1 MRIFAADEQIA
12 ALEGLSNHVRSWGYE
27 PVVASDG
34 IDAWRLLNREDAPPI
49 AILDWDLPGLSGVE
63 LCRMLRS
70 SPHGAS
76 VYVILTAGRGRRI
89 DLVEA
94 REAGADDFM
103 TTPISARELQFR
115 IAKAVSFREGGPRGR
130 FASLP
135 PNSQRPPPSVA
146 PASLRASASARPNAI
161 TLAGR
166 YRLERRVAQG
176 VIADVWLG
184 VHLAL
189 GLNVAVKFM
198 KAEFAEQLDYAT
210 FERDARAIAQ
220 LRSDHVVR
228 VYGHGSYEGLPYLV
242 MDFLA
247 GESLATRLLRRGP
260 LAPDDVVAL
269 VEQVSQALS
278 DAHARGIVH
287 QDVRPE
293 NIVMLDDP
301 ERPEGFTV
309 KLVDFAVIKAAL
321 TQQASDAQ
329 GLASPSYTSPERLR
343 GDAAP
348 TPLLDAWG
356 LAATAFA
363 AATGARPF
371 SGDTL
376 GQVFARVCVDPLP
389 VPSQLNPAVTAS
401 FDAWFARACARS
413 VDARF
418 TTLAALVAGLH
429 ATRASAHEAARVPRA
444 PDPVSRRPG
453 FVPTAPSSARSLS
466 PLRLPAQRAR

>member
-1 MRIFAADEQIA
+1 MGLVSKT
-12 ALEGLSNHVRSWGYE
+12 ALG
-27 PVVASDG
+27 
-34 IDAWRLLNREDAPPI
+34 
-49 AILDWDLPGLSGVE
+49 
-63 LCRMLRS
+63 
-70 SPHGAS
+70 
-76 VYVILTAGRGRRI
+76 
-89 DLVEA
+89 
-94 REAGADDFM
+94 
-103 TTPISARELQFR
+103 
-115 IAKAVSFREGGPRGR
+115 
-130 FASLP
+130 
-135 PNSQRPPPSVA
+135 
-146 PASLRASASARPNAI
+146 SARPNAI

-184 VHLAL
+184 VHLSL

-220 LRSDHVVR
+220 LRSEHCVR

-247 GESLATRLLRRGP
+247 GESLASRLLRRGP
-260 LAPDDVVAL
+260 LAPDEVVAL
-269 VEQVSQALS
+269 VDQVSQALS

-293 NIVMLDDP
+293 NIVMLDDL

-348 TPLLDAWG
+348 TPALDAWG

-413 VDARF
+413 ADDRF

-429 ATRASAHEAARVPRA
+429 ATRASTYEAARVPRA

-453 FVPTAPSSARSLS
+453 FVPTAPGSARSLS